1 VGGLPIRD
9 PKHAQ
14 QIADFALLVR
24 STVQAVKSPVD
35 GRSINIRIGMH
46 SGPVMAG
53 VVGNLMPRYCLF
65 GDTVNT
71 ASRME
76 SNGEA
81 NRIHCSAAV
90 ANILLASGK
99 YMLTERGEIPIKGK
113 GIMTT
118 FWLDEAS
125 DSNPNANDLAIAKM
139 EVMVHEILDESGER
153 DDSYSENQDKNVDNQ
168 YVEQYSDAH
177 SEQSLNIFHTDIVD
191 NNESLRYSLTNRRSS
206 MTYEQLDAII
216 ESNSTE
222 VSGKYELE
230 PSTSAKV
237 DITDLESGLGI
248 QRTPSPGEGL
258 PITRLTSSALI
269 NNGSLHGSFSTYR
282 SATSS
287 ARTSPEHMRA
297 HSNPNALHSVRYNVI
312 NRLSDL
318 DDSSFSSTGAKILVV
333 EDSAAQRK
341 MLVQRLKIAD
351 SSWDVSQALNGED
364 ALARL
369 KASRWR
375 FDVVLVDE
383 NLSLDDGL
391 TGHELVALMRRQS
404 EMSTSVIIACTSN
417 PTKSGEDL
425 LGAGV
430 DYVWPKPPPAPSVI
444 KPKIDELLM
453 KRIRAFAAE
462 QTIAST
468 HL

>member
-1 VGGLPIRD
+1 MGGLPTRD

-24 STVQAVKSPVD
+24 SAVQAVKSPAD

-46 SGPVMAG
+46 SGSVMAG

-81 NRIHCSAAV
+81 NRIHCSATV

-99 YMLTERGEIPIKGK
+99 YVLTERGEIPIKGK
-113 GIMTT
+113 GLMTT
-118 FWLDEAS
+118 FWLDKAS
-125 DSNPNANDLAIAKM
+125 DANPHANDLAIAKM
-139 EVMVHEILDESGER
+139 EVMVHEILESTFSHDDEEYSNQY
-153 DDSYSENQDKNVDNQ
+153 DDNHLPEQSFSFSQTSPGDNSEFLRSVTAYRRGSMSYSD
-168 YVEQYSDAH
+168 
-177 SEQSLNIFHTDIVD
+177 
-191 NNESLRYSLTNRRSS
+191 
-206 MTYEQLDAII
+206 QLDVIL
-216 ESNSTE
+216 ESNSAE
-222 VSGKYELE
+222 VSGKFETETASFKLNTVIE
-230 PSTSAKV
+230 
-237 DITDLESGLGI
+237 DLESGLSLTKAPSTDDGSTTSN
-248 QRTPSPGEGL
+248 TPHVKF
-258 PITRLTSSALI
+258 TSI
-269 NNGSLHGSFSTYR
+269 VVNNNASRHGSFNVAYR
-282 SATSS
+282 STAS
-287 ARTSPEHMRA
+287 ARSSPEHLRT
-297 HSNPNALHSVRYNVI
+297 HSNPNALHSIRYNVI
-312 NRLSDL
+312 NRLSDG
-318 DDSSFSSTGAKILVV
+318 DVSSFSSTGAKILVV
-333 EDSAAQRK
+333 EDSSAQRK
-341 MLVQRLKIAD
+341 MMVQRLKVAD
-351 SSWDVSQALNGED
+351 PSWDVSQALNGED
-364 ALARL
+364 ALAKL

-417 PTKSGEDL
+417 PSKSGEDL

-430 DYVWPKPPPAPSVI
+430 DYVWPKPPPAPSVM

-462 QTIAST
+462 QS
-468 HL
+468 LQSLD

>member
-1 VGGLPIRD
+1 MGGLPIRD

-24 STVQAVKSPVD
+24 SAVQAVKSPVD
-35 GRSINIRIGMH
+35 GRSINIRIGIH

-81 NRIHCSAAV
+81 NRIHCSATV

-99 YMLTERGEIPIKGK
+99 YVLTERGEIPIKGK
-113 GIMTT
+113 GLMTT
-118 FWLDEAS
+118 FWLDKAS
-125 DSNPNANDLAIAKM
+125 DANPNANDLAIAKM
-139 EVMVHEILDESGER
+139 EVMVHEILEATFSHDDRFSDDLAES
-153 DDSYSENQDKNVDNQ
+153 
-168 YVEQYSDAH
+168 
-177 SEQSLNIFHTDIVD
+177 
-191 NNESLRYSLTNRRSS
+191 SLTKSPNIHGETRNSPFRRSS
-206 MTYEQLDAII
+206 FNMGDQLGVIKEVVSEISENEELYERLDLEDTSMNGVAAETTHIDDAIEI
-216 ESNSTE
+216 
-222 VSGKYELE
+222 
-230 PSTSAKV
+230 P
-237 DITDLESGLGI
+237 DLESGGRQTI
-248 QRTPSPGEGL
+248 DPTDIAASYPTISPS
-258 PITRLTSSALI
+258 TFTNSFSR
-269 NNGSLHGSFSTYR
+269 HGSFNTAFRST
-282 SATSS
+282 AS
-287 ARTSPEHMRA
+287 ARSTPEHLRT
-297 HSNPNALHSVRYNVI
+297 HSNPNALHSIRYNVI
-312 NRLSDL
+312 NRLSDG
-318 DDSSFSSTGAKILVV
+318 DVSSFSSTGAKILVV
-333 EDSAAQRK
+333 EDSSAQRK
-341 MLVQRLKIAD
+341 MMVQRLKFAD
-351 SSWDVSQALNGED
+351 PSWDVSQALNGED
-364 ALARL
+364 ALAKL

-417 PTKSGEDL
+417 PSKSGEDL

-430 DYVWPKPPPAPSVI
+430 DHVWPKPPPAPSVM
-444 KPKIDELLM
+444 KPMIDELLM

-462 QTIAST
+462 QH
-468 HL
+468 HLRSQE

>member
-1 VGGLPIRD
+1 
-9 PKHAQ
+9 
-14 QIADFALLVR
+14 
-24 STVQAVKSPVD
+24 
-35 GRSINIRIGMH
+35 
-46 SGPVMAG
+46 MAG

-99 YMLTERGEIPIKGK
+99 YVLTERGEIPIKGK

-118 FWLDEAS
+118 FWLDKAS
-125 DSNPNANDLAIAKM
+125 DTNPHANDLAIAKM
-139 EVMVHEILDESGER
+139 EVMVHEILEATFAHDEDFPNKYN
-153 DDSYSENQDKNVDNQ
+153 DDHLPEFPSELSSSISHTYIGDN
-168 YVEQYSDAH
+168 SD
-177 SEQSLNIFHTDIVD
+177 
-191 NNESLRYSLTNRRSS
+191 SLRSSTANRIGS
-206 MTYEQLDAII
+206 MTYSDQLDVIV
-216 ESNSTE
+216 ESYSTE
-222 VSGKYELE
+222 VSGKFETE
-230 PSTSAKV
+230 TTTPV
-237 DITDLESGLGI
+237 DPDTVMEDLESGLSLLH
-248 QRTPSPGEGL
+248 RVPSTDDFTTKSHSP
-258 PITRLTSSALI
+258 RMKLTSTVVNHNASR
-269 NNGSLHGSFSTYR
+269 HGSFNTYR
-282 SATSS
+282 STAS
-287 ARTSPEHMRA
+287 ARSSPEHLRT
-297 HSNPNALHSVRYNVI
+297 HSNPNALHSIRYNVI
-312 NRLSDL
+312 NRLSDG
-318 DDSSFSSTGAKILVV
+318 DVSSFSSTGAKILVV
-333 EDSAAQRK
+333 EDSSAQRK
-341 MLVQRLKIAD
+341 MMVQRLKVAD
-351 SSWDVSQALNGED
+351 PSWDVSQALNGED
-364 ALARL
+364 ALAKL

-417 PTKSGEDL
+417 PSKSGEDL

-430 DYVWPKPPPAPSVI
+430 DYVWPKPPPTPSVM

-462 QTIAST
+462 QSVQSID
-468 HL
+468 